1 MKLADIQPFILA
13 ALEAHAPLNGAPVL
27 AHDGTER
34 RSEEREEALA
44 GAGCALT
51 VSQIDGGNSTDLLS
65 SRTGSLP
72 SGTAVQ
78 VISIYVLIE
87 ENVSVNRDGQ
97 ADRCGLAWEELLARV
112 QACLI
117 GSYQDPVNGH
127 PFYLRPGTKAFENR
141 GREDGI
147 QRVAAEFVIENYI
160 GGE

>member
-1 MKLADIQPFILA
+1 MKLADIQPFVVA
-13 ALEAHAPLNGAPVL
+13 ALEAHAPLANVPVL
-27 AHDGTER
+27 AHDGTEG

-44 GAGCALT
+44 NAGCALT

-78 VISIYVLIE
+78 LISIYVLIE
-87 ENVSVNRDGQ
+87 ENVSVNRDGNEN
-97 ADRCGLAWEELLARV
+97 RCGLVWEELLSRV

-117 GSYQDPVNGH
+117 GSYQDPDNGH
-127 PFYLRPGTKAFENR
+127 PFYLRPATRAFENR

-147 QRVAAEFVIENYI
+147 QRVAAEFVIENFI

>member
-1 MKLADIQPFILA
+1 MKLRDIQPFILN
-13 ALEAHAPLNGAPVL
+13 ALREHDSLSGAPVI
-27 AHDGTER
+27 AHDGTEG

-44 GAGCALT
+44 TQGCALT

-65 SRTGSLP
+65 SRTNSLP

-87 ENVSVNRDGQ
+87 ENVSVNRDGN
-97 ADRCGLAWEELLARV
+97 AARCGLVWEELLALT
-112 QACLI
+112 QACLT
-117 GSYQDPVNGH
+117 GSYQDPDNGH
-127 PFYLRPGTKAFENR
+127 PFYVRPGTRAFENR

-147 QRVAAEFVIENYI
+147 QRVAAEFGIENYI